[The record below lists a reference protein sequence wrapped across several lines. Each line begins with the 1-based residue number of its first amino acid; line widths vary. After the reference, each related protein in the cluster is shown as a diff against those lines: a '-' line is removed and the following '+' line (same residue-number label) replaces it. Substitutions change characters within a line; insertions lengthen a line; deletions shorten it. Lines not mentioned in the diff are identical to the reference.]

1 MAEIHR
7 LGPASVPVARPDRAS
22 RGPGEAARVARAR
35 ESAAGVAASRPVLR
49 VRRLGLRPYP
59 AVLDAMREF
68 TTRRSA
74 EEEDELWL
82 VQHPPLFTLGQA
94 GRREHLLSPGD
105 IPVVQSDRGGQVTF
119 HGPGQVVAYAL
130 VDLRRARLGVRD
142 FVHLLEESVL
152 DLLREAGLRAERR
165 RGAPGVYLD
174 GAKIAALGLRVRRGC
189 TYHGLSLNVSVD
201 LEPFSRIDAC
211 GFPGLRVTRL
221 SDHGVDWTVEEAAD
235 RLADALAARLGRRV
249 DFWPAFRSDLLLRTS
264 IRSR

>member
-1 MAEIHR
+1 MRAHE
-7 LGPASVPVARPDRAS
+7 PAT
-22 RGPGEAARVARAR
+22 
-35 ESAAGVAASRPVLR
+35 GVAAPRPVLR
-49 VRRLGLRPYP
+49 VRRLGMQPYP
-59 AVLDAMREF
+59 AVLDAMREL
-68 TTRRSA
+68 TDHRGE

-82 VQHPPLFTLGQA
+82 VQHPALFTLGQA
-94 GRREHLLSPGD
+94 GRREHLLSPGN

-119 HGPGQVVAYAL
+119 HGPGQIVAYAL

-152 DLLREAGLRAERR
+152 DLLLEAGLRAERR

-189 TYHGLSLNVSVD
+189 TYHGLSLNVSLD

-221 SDHGVDWTVEEAAD
+221 SDHGVDWTLEEAAD
-235 RLADALAARLGRRV
+235 RLAEALAARLECRADFRPASHIDVPPRTPHPLPFRADSSAARTRRP
-249 DFWPAFRSDLLLRTS
+249 FPPGPGASHPEPGA
-264 IRSR
+264 